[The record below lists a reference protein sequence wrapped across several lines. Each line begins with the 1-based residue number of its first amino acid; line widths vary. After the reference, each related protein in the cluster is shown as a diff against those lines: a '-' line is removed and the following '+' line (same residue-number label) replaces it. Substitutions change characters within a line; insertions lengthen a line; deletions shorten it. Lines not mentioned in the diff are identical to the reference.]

1 MKYLAIE
8 NGTIVDGL
16 GYRLSVYFSGC
27 IHKCEGCHNPS
38 SWNCNNGYDFSD
50 DVQNKVINELN
61 NNPLLDGITL
71 TGGDPL
77 FHDDIVKFA
86 KRVKEETH
94 KTIWVYTGY
103 TYESIPDRVKDILN
117 YVDVMVDGKFD
128 KNLYKPG
135 LKFKGSTNQRII
147 NVCESMKLG
156 EIIILDI

>member
-1 MKYLAIE
+1 MKYLVIE

-38 SWNCNNGYDFSD
+38 SWNCNNGYEFTEEI
-50 DVQNKVINELN
+50 QNKIIKELN

-77 FHDDIVKFA
+77 FHNDIVEFTKKI
-86 KRVKEETH
+86 KRETD

-103 TYESIPDRVKDILN
+103 TFENMPDKIKEILS
-117 YVDVMVDGKFD
+117 YIDVLVDGKFE
-128 KNLYKPG
+128 KSLYKPG

-147 NVCESMKLG
+147 NVKESLVQNK
-156 EIIILDI
+156 IILVNI